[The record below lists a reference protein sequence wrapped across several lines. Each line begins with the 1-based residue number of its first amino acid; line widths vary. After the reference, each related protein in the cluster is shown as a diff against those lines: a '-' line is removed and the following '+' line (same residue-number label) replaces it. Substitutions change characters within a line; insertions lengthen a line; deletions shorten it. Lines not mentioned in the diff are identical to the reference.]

1 VKAFWRGAFVLA
13 TASAT
18 LLGAKGASAHAARV
32 VLVSPKSP
40 DPTIT
45 EALNR
50 IRGELA
56 AEGFDVVVVDAF
68 QEADLESTFGNT
80 DADSGSLAAIGLS
93 VDEGTHIAELRVVDH
108 ATNKTVLR
116 RTPVIDAKTPHAAEV
131 LSIRAVELLRASL
144 LELVL
149 ERPAASEQTPRASP
163 EVRQAADW
171 AARKLP
177 AEREPQW
184 GFEAGVGVLADFGGV
199 PPALVGVLRVRR
211 ILVGPLSL
219 RVTAAGLGTTAH
231 VDAQAGTASMTQG
244 LGLVEA
250 VLALWPKSMV
260 HPVVSL
266 GAGALYA
273 GVQGQADW
281 PYLGRSSSEWALAFD
296 AGMGADIRMGRHFAI
311 SCEAHLFV
319 ARPYPVV
326 EILGSDAAR
335 SGEPSVLGSLSV
347 VGWL

>member
-1 VKAFWRGAFVLA
+1 VKAFWRRAFVLA
-13 TASAT
+13 TATAT
-18 LLGAKGASAHAARV
+18 LLGSRGASAHGARV
-32 VLVSPKSP
+32 VLVSSKSP

-56 AEGFDVVVVDAF
+56 AEGFDVVVVDASR
-68 QEADLESTFGNT
+68 ETDLESTFG
-80 DADSGSLAAIGLS
+80 DAAADSGSLATIGLS
-93 VDEGTHIAELRVVDH
+93 VDEGTHIAELRVVDR

-116 RTPVIDAKTPHAAEV
+116 RAPVIDAKTPHAAEV

-149 ERPAASEQTPRASP
+149 ERSPASEHAPQASA

-184 GFEAGVGVLADFGGV
+184 GFETGVGFLADFGGV
-199 PPALVGVLRVRR
+199 PAALVGVVRVRR
-211 ILVGPLSL
+211 ILVAPLSL

-231 VDAQAGTASMTQG
+231 VDAPAGTASMTQG
-244 LGLVEA
+244 LGLVEV
-250 VLALWPKSMV
+250 VLGLWPKSMV

-281 PYLGRSSSEWALAFD
+281 PYLGRSSSEWAAAMD
-296 AGMGADIRMGRHFAI
+296 AGMGVDIRMGRHFAI
-311 SCEAHLFV
+311 SCEAHLFI

-326 EILGSDAAR
+326 EILGNEAAR